1 MALSSS
7 TSDTCVELLHV
18 FSLEADVG
26 GAVETA
32 HLSHT
37 PCVRAGQLFLFK
49 VHTCVREVRQSVPA
63 SEVSLRDSTRRVV
76 IDHETEFRMK
86 EAGKKALKHILSKC
100 LVLLSR
106 YC

>member
-7 TSDTCVELLHV
+7 ASDTCVELLPV

-26 GAVETA
+26 GAVEAA

-76 IDHETEFRMK
+76 IDHETEFRVK
-86 EAGKKALKHILSKC
+86 EAEKTWNDSFQL
-100 LVLLSR
+100 
-106 YC
+106 